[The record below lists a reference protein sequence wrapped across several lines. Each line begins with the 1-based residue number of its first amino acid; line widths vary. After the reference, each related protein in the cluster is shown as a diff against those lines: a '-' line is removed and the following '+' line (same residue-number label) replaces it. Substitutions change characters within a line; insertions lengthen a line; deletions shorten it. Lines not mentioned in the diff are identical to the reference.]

1 MNSTPSLISM
11 LKNGDSTGYYDP
23 VSTSNGKCPSSQRP
37 SFVANGKE
45 KVIRH
50 NEHKTCEDFFIC
62 IPSGDSDHA
71 AESDDASDIS
81 DVTWMTFRMEQLR
94 EQFLREGANRGLTYH
109 QVNRG
114 RRESDGNI
122 SKLTNVGVLDVEFGR
137 RGSVEND
144 AEDEDDARVDE
155 PVNRQVGT
163 SVPGID
169 SNQVN
174 YRDAH
179 RDILLEHI
187 IELKLQLAQ
196 KQDVIDQLSG
206 ECKQLQSENDHFK
219 KKLENSAKSKSTIDE
234 DVFVDSPKFDE
245 SSGPQAGVT
254 KSSRSDENKMID
266 STNEDVDAY
275 QGVFQLVHLEKEI
288 VSSKPLAP
296 RPRSFEYRPVL
307 GAVMENVRGE
317 VVLEKSR
324 ETSSYSRSGQSGLV
338 QNLCKKIRARESHDD
353 SRKGE
358 LLSDWG
364 ETDTVVSGSPTS
376 LFGTVQV

>member
-1 MNSTPSLISM
+1 M

-144 AEDEDDARVDE
+144 AEDEDDARADE

-174 YRDAH
+174 YRDDH

-187 IELKLQLAQ
+187 MELKLQLAQ

-234 DVFVDSPKFDE
+234 DVFVDSPE
-245 SSGPQAGVT
+245 SRGPQAGVT
-254 KSSRSDENKMID
+254 KSSRSAENKTID
-266 STNEDVDAY
+266 STNEDADAY

>member
-1 MNSTPSLISM
+1 MNSTPPLISVM
-11 LKNGDSTGYYDP
+11 KNGDSTRCYDP
-23 VSTSNGKCPSSQRP
+23 VSASNGKHPSSQRP
-37 SFVANGKE
+37 FFVANSKE
-45 KVIRH
+45 KDKCH
-50 NEHKTCEDFFIC
+50 NEHKICEGFVLC

-94 EQFLREGANRGLTYH
+94 EQFLRRGANRGLTYY
-109 QVNRG
+109 QNGG

-122 SKLTNVGVLDVEFGR
+122 SKLTNMGDLDVEFGR
-137 RGSVEND
+137 RCSVEND

-155 PVNRQVGT
+155 PVNRQVGI

-206 ECKQLQSENDHFK
+206 ECKQLQSENDQLK
-219 KKLENSAKSKSTIDE
+219 KKLENSAKSKSTNDE

-288 VSSKPLAP
+288 VSLKPLAP
-296 RPRSFEYRPVL
+296 RRRSFEYRPVL
-307 GAVMENVRGE
+307 GAVVENVRGE
-317 VVLEKSR
+317 VVLETSR
-324 ETSSYSRSGQSGLV
+324 ETSSYSRSGQSGFL
-338 QNLCKKIRARESHDD
+338 QKMCNKMRARKRHDD

-364 ETDTVVSGSPTS
+364 ETDTVVSGSPPS